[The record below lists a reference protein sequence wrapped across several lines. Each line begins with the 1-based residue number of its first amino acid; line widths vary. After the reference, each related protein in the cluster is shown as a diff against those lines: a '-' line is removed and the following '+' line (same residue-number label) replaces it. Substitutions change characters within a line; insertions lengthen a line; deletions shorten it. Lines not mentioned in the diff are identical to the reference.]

1 MLSYLPTDSQIL
13 CLQRVFNHA
22 VPSTYKEAKSLIK
35 SLASTVLLSTED
47 QRFVS
52 QFVGI
57 DFPFDG
63 HPQNHGVEIIRSEQD
78 RIAPYISKAKKSAI
92 YPHLHASFKE
102 RMDNAKSNRF
112 FKREFIL
119 ATIETIVRHARKL
132 GWETKH
138 TSDHKN
144 RASSRYIKIPNSGIC
159 RISDHSLYNPK
170 KYWNGE
176 VIISYTDCYTTSLE
190 EWLKMIIQ
198 EAMPHQST
206 F

>member
-1 MLSYLPTDSQIL
+1 MLSDLPTDSQIL

-22 VPSTYKEAKSLIK
+22 VPPTYKAAKSLIK
-35 SLASTVLLSTED
+35 ELASSVLLTKED
-47 QRFVS
+47 QHFVS

-57 DFPFDG
+57 DFPFNG
-63 HPQNHGVEIIRSEQD
+63 HPQNHSEAKQGVI
-78 RIAPYISKAKKSAI
+78 PYLSKAKKSAI

-102 RMDNAKSNRF
+102 RMDNAKSNKF

-159 RISDHSLYNPK
+159 RISDHPLDNLHHPK
-170 KYWNGE
+170 KSWNGE
-176 VIISYTDCYTTSLE
+176 VIISYTDCYTTSLD

-198 EAMPHQST
+198 EAMPHQSI